1 MGLKFGSHLEAR
13 LTMISGWNVLFV
25 GMYVWF
31 LVGMDMEVCEKCM
44 FFVGMDME
52 VCEKCMLFV
61 GVDMK
66 VCDKVH
72 VLRWGG
78 HESV

>member
-1 MGLKFGSHLEAR
+1 MEAR
-13 LTMISGWNVLFV
+13 ITLISSWNVLFV
-25 GMYVWF
+25 GMYIWF
-31 LVGMDMEVCEKCM
+31 FVGMDMKVYEKCM

-52 VCEKCMLFV
+52 VCEKCMFFV

-72 VLRWGG
+72 VLRWG
-78 HESV
+78 